1 MRREDRRKLLLTWPL
16 LAYSK
21 IIEIKH
27 GSEHLP
33 KTKLICAFQHHLSSR
48 MICLPLPTSK
58 RVDIHEVNCYS
69 NCPTLHRMMIAT
81 FNSLHAF
88 AFTIV
93 RFTNQWYMPTVTISP
108 LVIIGCYQLTDMI
121 PPPAATTLML
131 PDIHSIEFLDGWY
144 FAYAPPAQ
152 VFDP

>member
-1 MRREDRRKLLLTWPL
+1 MRSST
-16 LAYSK
+16 
-21 IIEIKH
+21 

-33 KTKLICAFQHHLSSR
+33 KTKLFCAFQHYLLSR
-48 MICLPLPTSK
+48 IICVWLPTSK

-69 NCPTLHRMMIAT
+69 NCPTLHRMMTMT
-81 FNSLHAF
+81 FNSPHVFHNYALHESAVY
-88 AFTIV
+88 AHTV
-93 RFTNQWYMPTVTISP
+93 RISP

-144 FAYAPPAQ
+144 FAHAPPASFWSVKCIEVGEVKELMNTTNQ
-152 VFDP
+152 WR